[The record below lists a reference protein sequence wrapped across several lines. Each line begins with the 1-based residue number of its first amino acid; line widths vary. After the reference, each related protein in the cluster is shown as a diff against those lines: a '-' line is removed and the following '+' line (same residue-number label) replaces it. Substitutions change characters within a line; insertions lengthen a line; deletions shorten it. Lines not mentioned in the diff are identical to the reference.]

1 MVTQSKFLGISEVR
15 PQPDGAGFSIADSSG
30 APIATFS
37 YASQA
42 EAATARKF
50 VEEAIA
56 LATSIKGYE
65 RSAPPAAET
74 IPLDNLNASND
85 E

>member
-1 MVTQSKFLGISEVR
+1 MVTQSKIVGISEVL
-15 PQPDGAGFSIADSSG
+15 PQPEGAAFSIADRAG

-37 YASQA
+37 FASQA
-42 EAATARKF
+42 EATAARKF

-56 LATSIKGYE
+56 LATSIRGYE